1 VNAELRPKRFVD
13 GIAAGVPSRL
23 RLADWLVLS
32 KARIVLMVLL
42 TAAAGYALGASSVR
56 PGVLTAAIAGTALLA
71 AGTNAFNEL
80 VERDRDA
87 NMARTRRRPL
97 PSGRIAPAA
106 AARFAAASSAAGAAI
121 LALFVNPLTAALGVF
136 TLASYVLVYTPLKRI
151 TPACT
156 IVGAIPGAVPPLM
169 GWTAATGAIGPG
181 GVFLFAIVFFWQM
194 PHFLALSWIY
204 RSDYAAAGFSMTSVR
219 DAGGRVVSRDALVH
233 TLALLAATATAAVLC
248 AAPRWPLAAAALAGA
263 PLLAAAVRFR
273 ASRTTRRA
281 RLLFAASNA
290 FLPLVMAGLALS
302 GGFLPR

>member
-1 VNAELRPKRFVD
+1 
-13 GIAAGVPSRL
+13 
-23 RLADWLVLS
+23 
-32 KARIVLMVLL
+32 MVLL

-204 RSDYAAAGFSMTSVR
+204 RSDT
-219 DAGGRVVSRDALVH
+219 
-233 TLALLAATATAAVLC
+233 
-248 AAPRWPLAAAALAGA
+248 PR
-263 PLLAAAVRFR
+263 R
-273 ASRTTRRA
+273 ASR
-281 RLLFAASNA
+281 
-290 FLPLVMAGLALS
+290 
-302 GGFLPR
+302 